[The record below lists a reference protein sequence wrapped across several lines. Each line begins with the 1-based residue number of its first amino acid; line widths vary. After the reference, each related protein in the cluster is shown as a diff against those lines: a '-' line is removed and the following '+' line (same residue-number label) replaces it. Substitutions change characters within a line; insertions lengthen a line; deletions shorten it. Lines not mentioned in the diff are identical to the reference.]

1 MATEGKISGESQKRY
16 SRLVDM
22 WAAPGLNPTNIDVLT
37 KLKSAED
44 RQFSKNMA
52 ITGKIFDKD
61 TEAKTDDE
69 THIIG
74 IRTDIWKPSKED
86 RERSLNAIKKK
97 RKQELKGQIK
107 ASGRLTKS
115 EQTQLDAKMENDD
128 TMSMSDKN
136 VDKARL
142 VLKLFRSTGKNI
154 NWKGSLEELTVREVH
169 QSIGSRK
176 ALITFA
182 INLPGYE
189 YLVVIQQCRRFFRPA
204 VFSFAYLNDKTDEM
218 WYIDVKKYWVSWGI
232 DYHVEA
238 QGKRIGK
245 IDGKLLALG
254 TDSRIKI
261 KEPSLAQDQ
270 KFIDLLTLFSASI
283 GFHKTIWKNIRKRV
297 RNVNDGSSVHIIE
310 DEELWLLKNPRR
322 VMR

>member
-1 MATEGKISGESQKRY
+1 MATEGKISGETQKRH

-44 RQFSKNMA
+44 RQFSKNMS

-61 TEAKTDDE
+61 TEAKTNEE

-97 RKQELKGQIK
+97 RKQELKEQVKG
-107 ASGRLTKS
+107 SGRLNKS
-115 EQTQLDAKMENDD
+115 EQTQLDAKMEADD
-128 TMSMSDKN
+128 MMTMSTKD

-189 YLVVIQQCRRFFRPA
+189 YLIHIQQCRRFFRPA
-204 VFSFAYLNDKTDEM
+204 VFSFAYMNDKTEEM
-218 WYIDVKKYWVSWGI
+218 WYIDVKKYWFSFGI

-238 QGKRIGK
+238 QGQRIGK
-245 IDGKLLALG
+245 IDGKLFALG
-254 TDSRIKI
+254 TDSWIKI
-261 KEPSLAQDQ
+261 KEPALAQDQ
-270 KFIDLLTLFSASI
+270 KFLDLLTLFSASI
-283 GFHKTIWKNIRKRV
+283 GFHRTIWRNIRKRL
-297 RNVNDGSSVHIIE
+297 RNIKRGTSVHVIE

>member
-1 MATEGKISGESQKRY
+1 MATEGKISGDSQKRY

-97 RKQELKGQIK
+97 RKQELRDQIK
-107 ASGRLTKS
+107 SGGRLTQAEKTKL
-115 EQTQLDAKMENDD
+115 EAKVDNDD
-128 TMSMSDKN
+128 MMSMDSKN

-169 QSIGSRK
+169 QSLGSKK

-189 YLVVIQQCRRFFRPA
+189 YLVQIQQCRRFFRPA
-204 VFSFAYLNDKTDEM
+204 VFSFAYLNDKTEEM
-218 WYIDVKKYWVSWGI
+218 WYIDLKKYWFSWGI
-232 DYHVEA
+232 DYHIEA

-261 KEPSLAQDQ
+261 KEPALAQDQ
-270 KFIDLLTLFSASI
+270 KFLDLLTLFSASV
-283 GFHKTIWKNIRKRV
+283 GFHRTIWKNIRHRIK
-297 RNVNDGSSVHIIE
+297 NIESDKSAHIIE

>member
-1 MATEGKISGESQKRY
+1 
-16 SRLVDM
+16 M

-44 RQFSKNMA
+44 RQFSKNME

-61 TEAKTDDE
+61 TEEKTNEE

-74 IRTDIWKPSKED
+74 IRTDIWKPGKEE
-86 RERSLNAIKKK
+86 RERSLNAIKRK
-97 RKQELKGQIK
+97 RKQELRDQIK
-107 ASGRLTKS
+107 SGGRLTNAEK
-115 EQTQLDAKMENDD
+115 TQLEAKVDNDD
-128 TMSMSDKN
+128 VMSMNTKD

-189 YLVVIQQCRRFFRPA
+189 YLVLIQQCRRFFRPA

-218 WYIDVKKYWVSWGI
+218 WYIDLKKYWFSWGI

-261 KEPSLAQDQ
+261 KEPALAQDQ
-270 KFIDLLTLFSASI
+270 KFLDLLTLFSASV
-283 GFHKTIWKNIRKRV
+283 GFHRTIWRNIRRRL
-297 RNVNDGSSVHIIE
+297 RNIRNDSSVHVIE